1 MASLKKEVLE
11 KYPNKYFVETGT
23 HIGNSVQLALDCE
36 FEKIITMEINPE
48 KVEHA
53 KTRFAKEIEDGKVTI
68 FCGDTVDIFPEAIQS
83 LDAPATF
90 WLDAHWDDGPKG
102 EYLCPLPIELEAL
115 LNHSIKEHTL
125 LIDDRRL
132 FGVDG
137 TTWGHTIDEEGILES
152 IFDINPDYKISYE
165 DGCVPND
172 IIVAKIK
179 N

>member
-11 KYPNKYFVETGT
+11 KHPNKYFVETGT
-23 HIGNSVQLALDCE
+23 HIGNSVQLALDCG

-48 KVEHA
+48 KVERA
-53 KTRFAKEIEDGKVTI
+53 KKRFSKEIEEGRVTI
-68 FCGDTVDIFPEAIQS
+68 LQGDTVETFPEALKL

-102 EYLCPLPIELEAL
+102 EYLCPLPIELELL
-115 LNHSIKEHTL
+115 LNNPIKEHTL

-132 FGVDG
+132 FGVPG

-152 IFDINPDYKISYE
+152 IFDINSEYKISYE
-165 DGCVPND
+165 DGCVSND
-172 IIVAKIK
+172 IIVAKIS
-179 N
+179 

>member
-1 MASLKKEVLE
+1 MASLSKKVLE

-23 HIGNSVQLALDCE
+23 HIGNSVQLALDCG

-48 KVEHA
+48 KVNHA
-53 KTRFAKEIEDGKVTI
+53 KERFSEEIENKKVII
-68 FCGDTVDIFPEAIQS
+68 FEGDTVDVFPEAIKL

-102 EYLCPLPIELEAL
+102 EYLCPLPIELEL
-115 LNHSIKEHTL
+115 LSNNPIKEHTL

-132 FGVDG
+132 FGVPG

-152 IFDINPDYKISYE
+152 IFDINSEYKISYE
-165 DGCVPND
+165 DGCVAND
-172 IIVAKIK
+172 IIVAKIS
-179 N
+179 